1 MQLLVLLHFISAAH
15 THFIYST
22 RQLIYRFNICICIY
36 VYIHLAAGRL
46 PSLSILFIFTHKY
59 VLLYEFAI
67 VLFVICHHM
76 SLLEPLPLNNMRCH
90 HFLFVQALWLVF
102 ISICLSSHLHSY
114 IYIYG
119 YYGIYVYIYLVLAV
133 FIYFDLCAFLT
144 FERVKYIYLQ
154 LLKAQWRQCCVTYI
168 ISFTQNK

>member
-114 IYIYG
+114 IYIQVLRYLR
-119 YYGIYVYIYLVLAV
+119 IHISCARCVYL
-133 FIYFDLCAFLT
+133 F
-144 FERVKYIYLQ
+144 
-154 LLKAQWRQCCVTYI
+154 
-168 ISFTQNK
+168 